1 MVAAPNPMQK
11 EFFPEEAPQLPPAVL
26 SILSPEEVEIA
37 LTMPAG
43 WRFAQMLAWL
53 GRNPVAVKAFMVET
67 RWILRETPLSRS
79 IGIDEVLARVRRRHG
94 IRVTNSAKPFFARW
108 LPRLRPELSARMV
121 RRVSEFDAVMTAWEG
136 LR

>member
-11 EFFPEEAPQLPPAVL
+11 EFFPEEAPELPPAVL
-26 SILSPEEVEIA
+26 SILSPKEVELA

-43 WRFAQMLAWL
+43 WRFAQMLAWI
-53 GRNPVAVKAFMVET
+53 GRNPGAVKAFMVET

-79 IGIDEVLARVRRRHG
+79 ISIDEVLARVRRRHL

-121 RRVSEFDAVMTAWEG
+121 RRASEFDAVMAAWEG